1 MTVCSILKTFI
12 AYALIYFKFNY
23 CYATLVVIEMKALH
37 IDIEEVM
44 LSNFFIAQDVF
55 KVNG

>member
-1 MTVCSILKTFI
+1 M
-12 AYALIYFKFNY
+12 
-23 CYATLVVIEMKALH
+23 LVVIEMKALH

>member
-1 MTVCSILKTFI
+1 MLKAFI
-12 AYALIYFKFNY
+12 PYALIYFKLNY
-23 CYATLVVIEMKALH
+23 CYEMLVVIEMKALH

>member
-12 AYALIYFKFNY
+12 PYALIYFKLNY
-23 CYATLVVIEMKALH
+23 CYATLVVIEMKALY